1 MSVLWRVKKT
11 SCIFKMQRY
20 EDEET
25 ESERDKQVVL
35 DDVAFNFNFKFG
47 IKNADFYLLYVIIK

>member
-1 MSVLWRVKKT
+1 
-11 SCIFKMQRY
+11 MQRY